1 MYTITRQAYWPDG
14 QLVVEIARGGID
26 YCNPDAL
33 VKKYPGEFQ
42 EFEDPREAAQV
53 ALKIL
58 KCWGRDCPGVEIQI
72 AYGDTCGTTMP
83 FEPVSED
90 ELFEW
95 AHQEY
100 REILM
105 GGN

>member
-1 MYTITRQAYWPDG
+1 MYIVTRQAYWPDG

-33 VKKYPGEFQ
+33 VPKYPGEFQ
-42 EFEDPREAAQV
+42 EFKNPKEAVQV

-58 KCWGRDCPGVEIQI
+58 ELWKTD
-72 AYGDTCGTTMP
+72 YTCGMTIP

-100 REILM
+100 KEVIYESPASECI
-105 GGN
+105 GF